1 MKKSIVWLASY
12 PKSGNTW
19 LRSFLANYL
28 ANAASPVPINEV
40 HKYGLGDNITAMY
53 RRVAGGPVDLND
65 VELSVRL
72 RPRVLAGMV
81 ANNADVNLVKT
92 HNINRNI
99 YGVDL
104 IPPNLTRSAIYV
116 MRNPLD
122 MVLSYARHTGQSIEK
137 AAQDICHPHNG
148 TAPYEKNVATFLG
161 SWSDHVKSWTEAL
174 PYPVLVLRYEDMLA
188 DPEAQFAKVVAHF
201 GMKVDAERLQRAVK
215 HCSFDELRKQEDKGG
230 FIEKSEHTDRFFS
243 KGQAG
248 QWRDELDPE
257 LVRKI
262 RQANKRMMKQHG
274 YWNE

>member
-28 ANAASPVPINEV
+28 VNAASPVPINEV
-40 HKYGLGDNITAMY
+40 HKFGLGDNITQMY
-53 RRVAGGPVDLND
+53 RRVATGPVDLND
-65 VELSVRL
+65 VEASVRL
-72 RPRVLAGMV
+72 RPRVLAAIV

-92 HNINRNI
+92 HNINRDI
-99 YGVDL
+99 YGVQL
-104 IPPNLTRSAIYV
+104 IPAEVTRSAIYV

-122 MVLSYARHTGQSIEK
+122 MVLSYAKHTGQTIEK

-161 SWSDHVKSWTEAL
+161 SWSDHVKSWTQPL

-188 DPEAQFAKVVAHF
+188 NPAEAFGKVVEHF
-201 GMKVDAERLQRAVK
+201 GMTVDQERLERAIR
-215 HCSFDELRKQEDKGG
+215 HCSFDELRKQEEKSG
-230 FIEKSEHTDRFFS
+230 FIEKSEHSDRFFS

-248 QWRDELDPE
+248 HWRTELDPE
-257 LVRKI
+257 LARTI
-262 RQANKRMMKQHG
+262 RQSNKRMMKQYG
-274 YWNE
+274 YWND